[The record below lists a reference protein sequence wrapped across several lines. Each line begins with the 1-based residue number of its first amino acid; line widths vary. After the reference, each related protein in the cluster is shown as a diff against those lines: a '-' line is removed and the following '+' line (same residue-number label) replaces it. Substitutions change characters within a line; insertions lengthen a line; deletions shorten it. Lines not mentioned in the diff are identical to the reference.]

1 MADLRLPG
9 LMSGIDT
16 AALVKQLMIVNS
28 RRLATYQVK
37 KLDYEKQATAL
48 DELRAKVRALDTA
61 VGSLSD
67 SDDLETYN
75 TSSSDTDIL
84 TVGASSDANPG
95 SHSIEINQLATA
107 DTWIHNNS
115 SFDFETDYV
124 WTDEADNGV
133 FIFSY
138 NNKECVINTVR
149 NETTLEDMV
158 NLINNSPDNPGVTA
172 SLLYQGGKYH
182 LMLSGQETGED
193 CQISINSSST
203 EVWQAD
209 SALTLKSDNTQN
221 AALTTKII
229 ELDQFGEEALQGG
242 EVIEITGAN
251 HSGTAIAQVDLSLT
265 ENTTIEHLILR
276 INEAFDGIG
285 KATFEDGK
293 IVLTDLYSG
302 ASEIS
307 IDLTYNANGKP
318 ATLTLPTMAFSKEG
332 GSTTADIPN
341 LAPGDFIE
349 TQDAQSSNIKID
361 GYPSDTAAE
370 LQTLALDSVATSG
383 TFTLTFGGETTTA
396 LQYTAT
402 LQDIE
407 DALDALDSITAVGG
421 ITVGGFALNAAGDT
435 TFTFLNTAGDVSM
448 ISIDAGSLTGP
459 TTTEIA
465 ETTKGNDG
473 WISRNSNSISD
484 ALTGVTLKLH
494 DVTEADESIEI
505 TLSRNTSAVLGK
517 VQGMINAYNGLVT
530 FLEES
535 TEYNAETKK
544 MGILSRDI
552 AVSLMESQARDSFIG
567 IIDGFDETIDS
578 FVQVSDIGLSF
589 NGQGQMVLDTN
600 DFNDA
605 IAEDFTGVLELLGA
619 TKSGNSD
626 SDTVDFYAASDKYT
640 TAGVYDVEVVVE
652 NNQVVSAKIKLTSE
666 STWRDAE
673 TWAGN
678 LVTFNSDFDDNGN
691 PLYPENSLQLTVDLS
706 TDGTY
711 GDVNPIIVR
720 VKQGVAGSLE
730 DLLDTV
736 LEANGRLDISDEVLD
751 DKIKQME
758 STIEREESRLEKVEA
773 RLIAKFARLEKT
785 LTLLQ
790 QQYSTVNMLM
800 TSIMGGT

>member
-16 AALVKQLMIVNS
+16 ASLVKQLMIVNS
-28 RRLATYQVK
+28 RRLATYQIK
-37 KLDYEKQATAL
+37 KLDYEKQATSL
-48 DELRAKVRALDTA
+48 DELRSKVEALDTA
-61 VGSLSD
+61 VGNLSD
-67 SDDLETYN
+67 SGDLETYN

-84 TVGASSDANPG
+84 TVSASSDANPG

-107 DTWIHNNS
+107 ETWIHNNS

-193 CQISINSSST
+193 YQISINSSST
-203 EVWQAD
+203 EVWQAG
-209 SALTLKSDNTQN
+209 SVLTVDDQN

-229 ELDQFGEEALQGG
+229 ELDQFEENPLQGG
-242 EVIEITGAN
+242 EVIEITGTN
-251 HSGTAIAQVDLSLT
+251 RHDTAIAQVDLSLT
-265 ENTTIEHLILR
+265 ANTTVEHLILR

-293 IVLTDLYSG
+293 IVLTDLRSG
-302 ASEIS
+302 ASDIS

-318 ATLTLPTMAFSKEG
+318 ATLTLPTMAFSKAG

-370 LQTLALDSVATSG
+370 EQTLSAAISPSSG
-383 TFTLTFGGETTTA
+383 HYHLTYRGQTTGDIAHSANQTA
-396 LQYTAT
+396 VQAA
-402 LQDIE
+402 I
-407 DALDALDSITAVGG
+407 DALSTVNPGD
-421 ITVGGFALNAAGDT
+421 ITVTCGVQGLRTGDV
-435 TFTFLNTAGDVSM
+435 TFEFLSSLGDVSM
-448 ISIDAGSLTGP
+448 ISIDATALDEPNSVT
-459 TTTEIA
+459 IA

-494 DVTEADESIEI
+494 DVTEADESVEI

-567 IIDGFDETIDS
+567 IIDGFDDTIDS

-589 NGQGQMVLDTN
+589 DGQGQMVLDTN

-619 TKSGNSD
+619 TKSGNSN
-626 SDTVDFYAASDKYT
+626 SDTIDFYAASDKYT

-730 DLLDTV
+730 DLLDTI

-790 QQYSTVNMLM
+790 QQYSTVNLLM

>member
-37 KLDYEKQATAL
+37 KLNYEKQATAL

-203 EVWQAD
+203 EVWQAG
-209 SALTLKSDNTQN
+209 SALTVDDQN

-242 EVIEITGAN
+242 EVIEITGTN
-251 HSGTAIAQVDLSLT
+251 RHGTAIAQVDLSLT

-626 SDTVDFYAASDKYT
+626 SDTIDFYAASDKYT
-640 TAGVYDVEVVVE
+640 TAGVYDVEVEVE

-666 STWRDAE
+666 STWRNAE
-673 TWAGN
+673 TWTGN
-678 LVTFNSDFDDNGN
+678 LVTFNSDFDDNGD

-706 TDGTY
+706 
-711 GDVNPIIVR
+711 VNDTFTATVR

>member
-1 MADLRLPG
+1 MANLRLPG

-37 KLDYEKQATAL
+37 KLNYEKQATAL

-203 EVWQAD
+203 EVWQAG
-209 SALTLKSDNTQN
+209 SALTVDDQN

-229 ELDQFGEEALQGG
+229 ELDQFGENPLDGG
-242 EVIEITGAN
+242 EVIEITGTN
-251 HSGTAIAQVDLSLT
+251 RHDTAIAQVDLSLT

-318 ATLTLPTMAFSKEG
+318 ATLTLPTMAFSKAG

-421 ITVGGFALNAAGDT
+421 VTVGGFALNAAGDT

-465 ETTKGNDG
+465 ETTKGSDG
-473 WISRNSNSISD
+473 WISRNSNSINDVLS
-484 ALTGVTLKLH
+484 GVTLKLH
-494 DVTEADESIEI
+494 DVTEVDEPVEI
-505 TLSRNTSAVLGK
+505 TLSRSTSAVLGK
-517 VQGMINAYNGLVT
+517 VHGMINAYNGLVT

-552 AVSLMESQARDSFIG
+552 AVSLMESQARNSFIG

-578 FVQVSDIGLSF
+578 FVQISDIGLSF

-706 TDGTY
+706 
-711 GDVNPIIVR
+711 VNNTFTATVR
-720 VKQGVAGSLE
+720 VKQGVAGALE
-730 DLLDTV
+730 DLLDTI

>member
-9 LMSGIDT
+9 LMTGIDT
-16 AALVKQLMIVNS
+16 AELVKQLMIVNS
-28 RRLATYQVK
+28 QRLATYQVK
-37 KLDYEKQATAL
+37 KGSYEKQATAL
-48 DELRAKVRALDTA
+48 DELRSKVKALDTA
-61 VGSLSD
+61 VGSLSNAGT
-67 SDDLETYN
+67 LETYN

-158 NLINNSPDNPGVTA
+158 NLINDSPVNPGVTA

-193 CQISINSSST
+193 YQISINSSST
-203 EVWQAD
+203 EVWQAG
-209 SALTLKSDNTQN
+209 STLTNDDQN

-229 ELDQFGEEALQGG
+229 ELDQFGENPLEGG
-242 EVIEITGAN
+242 EVIEITGTN
-251 HSGTAIAQVDLSLT
+251 HSGTAIAQVDLTLT
-265 ENTTIEHLILR
+265 ENTTIKHLILR
-276 INEAFDGIG
+276 INEAFDGIA
-285 KATFEDGK
+285 KATFKDGK
-293 IVLTDLYSG
+293 IVLSDVSSG
-302 ASEIS
+302 ESGLS
-307 IDLTYNANGKP
+307 IDLTYNAGGSA
-318 ATLTLPTMAFSKEG
+318 ATLTLPTMAVSKEG
-332 GSTTADIPN
+332 GSTVADTPN

-349 TQDAQSSNIKID
+349 TQDAQSSKIKID
-361 GYPSDTAAE
+361 GYPSDMAAE
-370 LQTLALDSVATSG
+370 LQTLSADISPSSG
-383 TFTLTFGGETTTA
+383 HYHLTYRGQTTGEIA
-396 LQYTAT
+396 HNANQADV
-402 LQDIE
+402 QAAI
-407 DALDALDSITAVGG
+407 DALSTVNPGD
-421 ITVGGFALNAAGDT
+421 ITVTCGSQGLET
-435 TFTFLNTAGDVSM
+435 GDVTFEFLSSLGDASM
-448 ISIDAGSLTGP
+448 ISIDATALTGP
-459 TTTEIA
+459 TSVTIA
-465 ETTKGNDG
+465 ETTKGSDG

-494 DVTEADESIEI
+494 DVTEADESVKI
-505 TLSRNTSAVLGK
+505 TISRNTSAVLGK
-517 VQGMINAYNGLVT
+517 VQGMINAYNVLVT
-530 FLEES
+530 FLEEN

-544 MGILSRDI
+544 MGILSTDI
-552 AVSLMESQARDSFIG
+552 AVSLMESQAHSSFIG

-605 IAEDFTGVLELLGA
+605 VAEDFTGVLELLGA

-626 SDTVDFYAASDKYT
+626 SDTIDFYAASDRYT
-640 TAGVYDVEVVVE
+640 TAGVYDVEVEVE
-652 NNQVVSAKIKLTSE
+652 NNQVVSAKIKLASE
-666 STWRDAE
+666 STWRDAQ

-678 LVTFNSDFDDNGN
+678 LVTFNSDFDDNGY

-706 TDGTY
+706 
-711 GDVNPIIVR
+711 VNDTFTATVR

-730 DLLDTV
+730 DLLETI
-736 LEANGRLDISDEVLD
+736 LEADGRLDISADTLD

-758 STIEREESRLEKVEA
+758 STIEREESRLEDVEA
-773 RLIAKFARLEKT
+773 RLVAKFARLEKT

-800 TSIMGGT
+800 SSVLENL

>member
-1 MADLRLPG
+1 
-9 LMSGIDT
+9 
-16 AALVKQLMIVNS
+16 
-28 RRLATYQVK
+28 
-37 KLDYEKQATAL
+37 
-48 DELRAKVRALDTA
+48 
-61 VGSLSD
+61 
-67 SDDLETYN
+67 
-75 TSSSDTDIL
+75 
-84 TVGASSDANPG
+84 
-95 SHSIEINQLATA
+95 
-107 DTWIHNNS
+107 
-115 SFDFETDYV
+115 
-124 WTDEADNGV
+124 
-133 FIFSY
+133 
-138 NNKECVINTVR
+138 
-149 NETTLEDMV
+149 
-158 NLINNSPDNPGVTA
+158 
-172 SLLYQGGKYH
+172 
-182 LMLSGQETGED
+182 MLSGQETGED

-203 EVWQAD
+203 EVWQAG
-209 SALTLKSDNTQN
+209 SALTVDDQN

-242 EVIEITGAN
+242 EVIEITGTN
-251 HSGTAIAQVDLSLT
+251 RHGTAIAQVDLSLT

-318 ATLTLPTMAFSKEG
+318 ATLTLPTMAFSKAG

>member
-1 MADLRLPG
+1 MANLRLPG

-37 KLDYEKQATAL
+37 KLNYEKQATAL

-158 NLINNSPDNPGVTA
+158 NRINNSPDNPGVTA

-193 CQISINSSST
+193 YQISINSSST
-203 EVWQAD
+203 EVWQAG
-209 SALTLKSDNTQN
+209 SALTVDDQN

-229 ELDQFGEEALQGG
+229 ELDQFGENPLDGG
-242 EVIEITGAN
+242 EVIEITGTN
-251 HSGTAIAQVDLSLT
+251 RHDTAIAQVDLSLT

-318 ATLTLPTMAFSKEG
+318 ATLTLPTMAFSKAG

-370 LQTLALDSVATSG
+370 LQTLTLDSVATSG

-421 ITVGGFALNAAGDT
+421 VTVGGFALNAAGDT

-465 ETTKGNDG
+465 ETTKGSDG
-473 WISRNSNSISD
+473 WISRNSNSINDVLS
-484 ALTGVTLKLH
+484 GVTLKLH
-494 DVTEADESIEI
+494 DVTEVDEPVEI
-505 TLSRNTSAVLGK
+505 TLSRSTSAVLGK
-517 VQGMINAYNGLVT
+517 VHGMINAYNGLVT

-552 AVSLMESQARDSFIG
+552 AVSLMESQARNSFIG

-578 FVQVSDIGLSF
+578 FVQISDIGLSF

-706 TDGTY
+706 
-711 GDVNPIIVR
+711 VNNTFTATVR
-720 VKQGVAGSLE
+720 VKQGVAGALE

>member
-193 CQISINSSST
+193 YQISINSSST
-203 EVWQAD
+203 EVWQAG
-209 SALTLKSDNTQN
+209 SALTVDEQN

-242 EVIEITGAN
+242 EVIEITGTN
-251 HSGTAIAQVDLSLT
+251 RHGTAIAQVDLSLT

-383 TFTLTFGGETTTA
+383 TFTLTFGGETTDSINSGDSTTIIQTK
-396 LQYTAT
+396 LN
-402 LQDIE
+402 
-407 DALDALDSITAVGG
+407 ALDSITAVGG
-421 ITVGGFALNAAGDT
+421 VTVGGTALDVEGNT
-435 TFTFLNTAGDVSM
+435 TFQFVVAAGDVSM
-448 ISIDAGSLTGP
+448 ISIDAGNLTGP

-626 SDTVDFYAASDKYT
+626 SDTIDFYAASDKYT
-640 TAGVYDVEVVVE
+640 TAGVYDVEVEVE

-678 LVTFNSDFDDNGN
+678 LVTFNSDFDDNGD

-706 TDGTY
+706 
-711 GDVNPIIVR
+711 VNDTFTATVR

-730 DLLDTV
+730 DLLDTI

>member
-1 MADLRLPG
+1 MANLRLPG

-37 KLDYEKQATAL
+37 KLNYEKQATAL

-203 EVWQAD
+203 EVWQAG
-209 SALTLKSDNTQN
+209 SALTVDDQN

-229 ELDQFGEEALQGG
+229 ELDQFGENPLDGG
-242 EVIEITGAN
+242 EVIEITGTN
-251 HSGTAIAQVDLSLT
+251 RHDTAIAQVDLSLT

-293 IVLTDLYSG
+293 IVLTDLRSG

-318 ATLTLPTMAFSKEG
+318 ATLTLPTMAFSKAG

-421 ITVGGFALNAAGDT
+421 VTVGGFALNAAGDT

-465 ETTKGNDG
+465 ETTKGSDG
-473 WISRNSNSISD
+473 WISRNSNSINDVLS
-484 ALTGVTLKLH
+484 GVTLKLH
-494 DVTEADESIEI
+494 DVTEVDEPVEI
-505 TLSRNTSAVLGK
+505 TLSRSTSAVLGK
-517 VQGMINAYNGLVT
+517 VHGMINAYNGLVT

-552 AVSLMESQARDSFIG
+552 AVSLMESQARNSFIG

-578 FVQVSDIGLSF
+578 FVQISDIGLSF

-706 TDGTY
+706 
-711 GDVNPIIVR
+711 VNNTFTATVR
-720 VKQGVAGSLE
+720 VKQGVAGALE
-730 DLLDTV
+730 DLLDTI

>member
-37 KLDYEKQATAL
+37 KLNYEKQATAL

-203 EVWQAD
+203 EVWQAG
-209 SALTLKSDNTQN
+209 SALTVDDQN

-242 EVIEITGAN
+242 EVIEITGTN
-251 HSGTAIAQVDLSLT
+251 RHGTAIAQVDLSLT

-318 ATLTLPTMAFSKEG
+318 ATLTLPTMAFSKAG

-652 NNQVVSAKIKLTSE
+652 NNQVVSAKIKLASE

>member
-48 DELRAKVRALDTA
+48 DELRAKVGALDTA

-203 EVWQAD
+203 EVWQAG
-209 SALTLKSDNTQN
+209 SAITVDDQN

-242 EVIEITGAN
+242 EVIEITGTN
-251 HSGTAIAQVDLSLT
+251 RHGTAIAQVDLSLT

-421 ITVGGFALNAAGDT
+421 VTVGGFALNAVGDT

-465 ETTKGNDG
+465 ETTKGSDG

-530 FLEES
+530 FLEEN
-535 TEYNAETKK
+535 TEYDAETKK

-552 AVSLMESQARDSFIG
+552 AVSLMESQARNSFIG

-626 SDTVDFYAASDKYT
+626 SDTIDFYAASDKYT

-673 TWAGN
+673 TWTGN
-678 LVTFNSDFDDNGN
+678 LVTFNSDFDDNGD

-706 TDGTY
+706 
-711 GDVNPIIVR
+711 VNDTFTATVR

-730 DLLDTV
+730 DLLDTI

>member
-1 MADLRLPG
+1 
-9 LMSGIDT
+9 
-16 AALVKQLMIVNS
+16 
-28 RRLATYQVK
+28 
-37 KLDYEKQATAL
+37 
-48 DELRAKVRALDTA
+48 
-61 VGSLSD
+61 
-67 SDDLETYN
+67 
-75 TSSSDTDIL
+75 
-84 TVGASSDANPG
+84 
-95 SHSIEINQLATA
+95 
-107 DTWIHNNS
+107 
-115 SFDFETDYV
+115 
-124 WTDEADNGV
+124 
-133 FIFSY
+133 
-138 NNKECVINTVR
+138 
-149 NETTLEDMV
+149 
-158 NLINNSPDNPGVTA
+158 
-172 SLLYQGGKYH
+172 
-182 LMLSGQETGED
+182 
-193 CQISINSSST
+193 
-203 EVWQAD
+203 
-209 SALTLKSDNTQN
+209 
-221 AALTTKII
+221 
-229 ELDQFGEEALQGG
+229 
-242 EVIEITGAN
+242 
-251 HSGTAIAQVDLSLT
+251 
-265 ENTTIEHLILR
+265 
-276 INEAFDGIG
+276 
-285 KATFEDGK
+285 
-293 IVLTDLYSG
+293 
-302 ASEIS
+302 
-307 IDLTYNANGKP
+307 
-318 ATLTLPTMAFSKEG
+318 
-332 GSTTADIPN
+332 
-341 LAPGDFIE
+341 
-349 TQDAQSSNIKID
+349 
-361 GYPSDTAAE
+361 
-370 LQTLALDSVATSG
+370 VATSG

-396 LQYTAT
+396 LQYNAT

-421 ITVGGFALNAAGDT
+421 VTVGGTALNAAGNT
-435 TFTFLNTAGDVSM
+435 TFQFVVTAGDVSM

-473 WISRNSNSISD
+473 WISRNSNSVNDVLS
-484 ALTGVTLKLH
+484 GVTLKLH
-494 DVTEADESIEI
+494 DVTEVDEPVEI
-505 TLSRNTSAVLGK
+505 TLSRSTSAVLGK
-517 VQGMINAYNGLVT
+517 VHGMINAYNGLVT

-552 AVSLMESQARDSFIG
+552 AVSLMESQARNSFIG

-640 TAGVYDVEVVVE
+640 TAGTYHVKVKITDSAIEW
-652 NNQVVSAKIKLTSE
+652 AKIKLASE

-711 GDVNPIIVR
+711 GTDENPIIVR

-730 DLLDTV
+730 DLLGTI
-736 LEANGRLDISDEVLD
+736 LKAYGRLDISDEVLD

-758 STIEREESRLEKVEA
+758 FTIEREESRLEGVEA

-790 QQYSTVNMLM
+790 QQYSTVNLLM
-800 TSIMGGT
+800 TSIMGGM

>member
-37 KLDYEKQATAL
+37 KLDYEKQASAI
-48 DELRAKVRALDTA
+48 DELRAKVKALDTA

-67 SDDLETYN
+67 SGDLETYN

-203 EVWQAD
+203 EVWQAG
-209 SALTLKSDNTQN
+209 SALTVDDQN

-229 ELDQFGEEALQGG
+229 ELDQFGENPLEGG
-242 EVIEITGAN
+242 EVIEITGTN
-251 HSGTAIAQVDLSLT
+251 HSGTAVAQVDLSLT

-302 ASEIS
+302 ASDIS

-318 ATLTLPTMAFSKEG
+318 ATLTLPTMAVSKAG
-332 GSTTADIPN
+332 GGTTADIPN

-349 TQDAQSSNIKID
+349 TQDAHSSKIKID

-370 LQTLALDSVATSG
+370 EQTLTLDSVATSG

-396 LQYTAT
+396 LQYNAT

-421 ITVGGFALNAAGDT
+421 VTVGGFALNAAGDT
-435 TFTFLNTAGDVSM
+435 TFQFVVAAGDVSM

-473 WISRNSNSISD
+473 WISRNSNSVNDVLS
-484 ALTGVTLKLH
+484 GVTLKLH
-494 DVTEADESIEI
+494 DVTEVDEPVEI
-505 TLSRNTSAVLGK
+505 TLSRSTSAVLGK

-530 FLEES
+530 FLEKN

-552 AVSLMESQARDSFIG
+552 AVSLMESQARSSFIG

-626 SDTVDFYAASDKYT
+626 SDTVDFYAASDRYT
-640 TAGVYDVEVVVE
+640 TAGTYHVKVKITDSAIEW
-652 NNQVVSAKIKLTSE
+652 AKIKLASE

-730 DLLDTV
+730 DLLDTI
-736 LEANGRLDISDEVLD
+736 LKAYGRLDISDEVLD
-751 DKIKQME
+751 DKIRQME
-758 STIEREESRLEKVEA
+758 FTIEREESRLENVEA

-790 QQYSTVNMLM
+790 QQYSMVNLLM
-800 TSIMGGT
+800 TSILGGM

>member
-9 LMSGIDT
+9 LMTGINT
-16 AALVKQLMIVNS
+16 TELVKQLMIVNS

-48 DELRAKVRALDTA
+48 DELRAKVKALDTA

-67 SDDLETYN
+67 SKDLETYN

-107 DTWIHNNS
+107 ETWIHNNS

-158 NLINNSPDNPGVTA
+158 NLINNSPDNPSVTA
-172 SLLYQGGKYH
+172 SLLYHGGKYH

-193 CQISINSSST
+193 YQISINSSST
-203 EVWQAD
+203 EVWRAG
-209 SALTLKSDNTQN
+209 SALTVDDQN

-229 ELDQFGEEALQGG
+229 ELDQFGENPLEGG
-242 EVIEITGAN
+242 EVIEITGTN

-265 ENTTIEHLILR
+265 ANTTIEHLILR

-293 IVLTDLYSG
+293 IVLTDLRSG
-302 ASEIS
+302 TSSLS
-307 IDLTYNANGKP
+307 IDLEYNANGKP
-318 ATLTLPTMAFSKEG
+318 ATLTLPTMAFSKTG

-341 LAPGDFIE
+341 LAPGDFTE
-349 TQDAQSSNIKID
+349 TQDAHSSKIKID

-370 LQTLALDSVATSG
+370 VQTLTLDSVATSG

-396 LQYTAT
+396 LQYSAT

-407 DALDALDSITAVGG
+407 DALDALDSIAAVGG
-421 ITVGGFALNAAGDT
+421 VTVGGTALNIAGGT
-435 TFTFLNTAGDVSM
+435 TFTFLSTAGDVSM

-459 TTTEIA
+459 TTYTIA
-465 ETTKGNDG
+465 ETTKGSDG

-494 DVTEADESIEI
+494 DVTEADESVEI

-530 FLEES
+530 FLEKN
-535 TEYNAETKK
+535 TEYDVETKK

-552 AVSLMESQARDSFIG
+552 AVSLMESQARSSFIG

-589 NGQGQMVLDTN
+589 DGQGQMVLDTN

-640 TAGVYDVEVVVE
+640 TAGTYHVKVKITDSAIEW
-652 NNQVVSAKIKLTSE
+652 AKIKLASE

-678 LVTFNSDFDDNGN
+678 LVTFNSDFDDNGD

-711 GDVNPIIVR
+711 GTDENPIIVR

-730 DLLDTV
+730 DLLDTI
-736 LEANGRLDISDEVLD
+736 LKAYGRLDISDEVLD

-758 STIEREESRLEKVEA
+758 FTIEREESRLEDAEA

-790 QQYSTVNMLM
+790 QQYSTVNLLM
-800 TSIMGGT
+800 TSIMEGM

>member
-193 CQISINSSST
+193 YQISINSSST
-203 EVWQAD
+203 EVWQAG
-209 SALTLKSDNTQN
+209 SALTVDEQN

-383 TFTLTFGGETTTA
+383 TFTLTFGGETTDSINSGDSTTIIQTK
-396 LQYTAT
+396 LN
-402 LQDIE
+402 
-407 DALDALDSITAVGG
+407 ALDSITAVGG
-421 ITVGGFALNAAGDT
+421 VTVGGTALDVEGNT
-435 TFTFLNTAGDVSM
+435 TFQFVVAAGDVSM
-448 ISIDAGSLTGP
+448 ISIDAGNLTGP

-494 DVTEADESIEI
+494 DVTEADESVEI

-626 SDTVDFYAASDKYT
+626 SDTIDFYAASDKYT
-640 TAGVYDVEVVVE
+640 TAGVYDVEVEVE

-678 LVTFNSDFDDNGN
+678 LVTFNSDFDDNGD

-706 TDGTY
+706 
-711 GDVNPIIVR
+711 VNDTFTATVR

-730 DLLDTV
+730 DLLDTI